1 MFSFD
6 QIISLYSTQVLAGV
20 PVLAELAR
28 WCAEYMQYAILGG
41 LVVFMF
47 EERRV
52 SWVKVRF
59 VGVIVLLAGL
69 VRFGLKPWIVALVPL
84 ARPYVALHDVVLLA
98 SPQVGEEYESFP
110 SGHAL
115 FFFALATAMYMHN
128 KKAGVILYIAAVLMA
143 LGRVATGL
151 HYTTD
156 VLAGAIIGTVCAYSV
171 VRIAHT
177 YVPKKWREFVHSPR
191 V

>member
-1 MFSFD
+1 MFAFD
-6 QIISLYSTQVLAGV
+6 QTFSSIVTQTLAGV
-20 PVLAELAR
+20 PVLAEAAR
-28 WCAEYMQYAILGG
+28 WCAEYMEYAVLGG
-41 LVVFMF
+41 LVVFIF

-59 VGVIVLLAGL
+59 VGVIVLLAGI
-69 VRFGLKPWIVALVPL
+69 VRFGLKPLIVEYLPL

-98 SPQVGEEYESFP
+98 TPQVGEEYESFP

-128 KKAGVILYIAAVLMA
+128 KKAGVVLYIAAALMA
-143 LGRVATGL
+143 VGRVATGL

-156 VLAGAIIGTVCAYSV
+156 VLVGAVLGSACAYV
-171 VRIAHT
+171 IVTCAHKYIPLKYLR
-177 YVPKKWREFVHSPR
+177 YVHL
-191 V
+191 